1 MSTSA
6 APPADAGAFES
17 LDNSHVTKA
26 QLKIMFISGMGFFTD
41 AYDLFVIGIVV
52 ALLKPEWQL
61 STSQVSWLNSS
72 TLLASAVGAIVFGRV
87 ADMLGRKRIYGY
99 EVLILAIGAVAS
111 AFAPNYTFLLIC
123 RIILGIGIGG
133 DYPVSAT
140 IMSEYSGKRDRGK
153 MVGLVFA
160 MQGAGLIFGPLFA
173 SLLLAS
179 GLSNDYT
186 WRILLAFGAVP
197 GMAVFYLRRRI
208 NETPRFAMAGGAAD
222 EAKAAIEH
230 ATGGGAPA
238 ATEESAA
245 RSQLTVAQG
254 FLLLAHSRRML
265 IWLIGTAGAWA
276 LLDFCY
282 YGNTISTPEI
292 LDLLNPHASLLHNT
306 LVQLAIFAIFAVPGY
321 VVAILLLDK
330 TGRRSIQILGFF
342 MMGLMFLLIGLIPS
356 VTKTALFALLY
367 GISYF
372 FTQFGPNTTTFI
384 YPAEIFPTQ
393 VRTTGH
399 GISAGAGKLGAFL
412 GAFLFP
418 DFLNSSL
425 GIRGAEIIAGIV
437 ALAGMLL
444 TIATLP
450 EPRGKTLEQLEDEA
464 LAPSPA
470 RQRME
475 PAVSPSGGTVNATQS
490 NREPA

>member
-1 MSTSA
+1 
-6 APPADAGAFES
+6 
-17 LDNSHVTKA
+17 
-26 QLKIMFISGMGFFTD
+26 MFVSGMGFFTD

-52 ALLKPEWQL
+52 ALLKPEWHL
-61 STSQVSWLNSS
+61 STGQTSWLNSA

-99 EVLILAIGAVAS
+99 EVLILAIGALAS
-111 AFAPNYTFLLIC
+111 AFAPNYTFLLVC
-123 RIILGIGIGG
+123 RIVLGVGIGG

-173 SLLLAS
+173 SVLLAS

-197 GMAVFYLRRRI
+197 GMAVSYLRRRI
-208 NETPRFAMAGGAAD
+208 HETPRFAMAGGAAD
-222 EAKAAIEH
+222 EAQAAMAH
-230 ATGGGAPA
+230 ATHVEGAPEPVA
-238 ATEESAA
+238 ESKAK
-245 RSQLTVAQG
+245 SSLSVAQG
-254 FLLLAHSRRML
+254 FLLLIQSRRML

-321 VVAILLLDK
+321 IVAILLLDK
-330 TGRRSIQILGFF
+330 TGRRSIQVLGFA

-356 VTKTALFALLY
+356 VTKTALLFALLY

-372 FTQFGPNTTTFI
+372 FTEFGPNTTTFI

-393 VRTTGH
+393 VRTTAH

-418 DFLNSSL
+418 DFLNSSF

-437 ALAGMLL
+437 ALVGMLL
-444 TIATLP
+444 TIVTLP

-464 LAPSPA
+464 LAPSPV
-470 RQRME
+470 RGRMQ
-475 PAVSPSGGTVNATQS
+475 PAATSGS
-490 NREPA
+490 